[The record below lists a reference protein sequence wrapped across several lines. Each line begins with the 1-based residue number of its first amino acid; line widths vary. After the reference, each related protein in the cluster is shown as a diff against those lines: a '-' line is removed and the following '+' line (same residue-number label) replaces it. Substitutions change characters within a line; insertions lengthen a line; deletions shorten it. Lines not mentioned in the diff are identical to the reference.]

1 MSAPIKKLNPV
12 EEDYDR
18 NTVHAGAVEGVLPG
32 AQLAESEVDDEDL
45 QEITVQT
52 GSSWYPPLPI
62 PEGVDQD
69 NFQGDDNHPLHR
81 GRWIIFLGYNQENA
95 GTHYGQKYCE
105 TLSNRA
111 HFKINGSGE
120 ANSDDVFI
128 SALTRVEVRQPMTID
143 FDFEIKEAVGQ
154 DPRAFQFALCTPDPR
169 DGFIQDSNL
178 YGRVMWSIQALISGS
193 GKTHFWSIDAGGSGV
208 STDSESWEPD
218 LLYHLKLTL
227 TQEQGMLKVT
237 WLLTGGGYT
246 FDGGMYIDNSRS
258 RTIRSLFTA
267 YSKSRTKPTPNSLLM
282 TSQCSALH
290 LKRPK
295 SSLAS
300 STLTLSLWLP
310 KT

>member
-1 MSAPIKKLNPV
+1 M
-12 EEDYDR
+12 DR
-18 NTVHAGAVEGVLPG
+18 NIVKP
-32 AQLAESEVDDEDL
+32 SR
-45 QEITVQT
+45 I
-52 GSSWYPPLPI
+52 
-62 PEGVDQD
+62 
-69 NFQGDDNHPLHR
+69 
-81 GRWIIFLGYNQENA
+81 
-95 GTHYGQKYCE
+95 
-105 TLSNRA
+105 RA

-128 SALTRVEVRQPMTID
+128 SALTRAEIKQPMTID

-178 YGRVMWSIQALISGS
+178 YGRVMWSIQALVSGS
-193 GKTHFWSIDAGGSGV
+193 GKTHFWSIDAGGSGT

-246 FDGGMYIDNSRS
+246 FDGAMYIDNSRS

-267 YSKSRTKPTPNSLLM
+267 YSNEQTRSLHRIL
-282 TSQCSALH
+282 C
-290 LKRPK
+290 
-295 SSLAS
+295 
-300 STLTLSLWLP
+300 
-310 KT
+310 